1 MMNIRDISKLFYLII
16 YYFEISNTK
25 IITNLNTMNNFGKLK
40 LFYSSFDF
48 IKKHIL
54 FFKLKINLHNKN
66 FISLKIYSKVIEFYI
81 KLIYIQ

>member
-48 IKKHIL
+48 IKKYIL

>member
-1 MMNIRDISKLFYLII
+1 MMNIRDISKLYYLII

-48 IKKHIL
+48 IKNL
-54 FFKLKINLHNKN
+54 YFFSN
-66 FISLKIYSKVIEFYI
+66 
-81 KLIYIQ
+81 